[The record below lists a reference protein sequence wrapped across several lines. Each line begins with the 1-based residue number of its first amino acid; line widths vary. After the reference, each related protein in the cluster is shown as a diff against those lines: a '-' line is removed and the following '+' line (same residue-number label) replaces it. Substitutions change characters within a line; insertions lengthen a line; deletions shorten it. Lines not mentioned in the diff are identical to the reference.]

1 MPIATKICDLI
12 NGKGKPDWWR
22 YTLNQALVL
31 GELSHQ
37 ELETAYILAKMEF
50 GLEDK
55 SPDYEILTQQAKA
68 TGYHAETEENKLI
81 SVGNAVNIS
90 TLVEEKKIEFSP
102 KGLTVIYGNNG
113 AGKSSYA
120 KILKNACLTRGEA
133 PALKHNI
140 FAAKVGIPSA
150 EIQIE
155 SNGKPELVTWNNQL
169 EPDPRLKS
177 IRVFD
182 SQSSIHYLSKTDT
195 LDFKPAAL
203 KLLDELLKVSS
214 FIANKAKKEETSC
227 LPVHV
232 LPQMNIG
239 TTPSKLVIS
248 SQLKPENVDLLCAT
262 QKELSELQELRKEV
276 IELTN
281 NSPQTLKDRYQKR
294 RLRAVPLQK
303 FLQNLVDTLNL
314 KSVEHYKAVYSKK
327 EQTKLA
333 AAELSSVTFSQLP
346 VSNIG
351 SEQWLTMWNAA
362 KLFIE
367 NAEQKKTFPLQ
378 EGDHCPTCLQEIDNT
393 TASRLAS
400 FDTYLRSELQKEAD
414 AALKNWNTELKKIRD
429 LSFSTIPYDAILN
442 EIKEKDAELGTQFDT
457 LILTLK
463 TRADSLLQDLPEFK
477 QEEINS
483 VALTRLNSYITK
495 LEEAEKAVLNDE
507 AKAAAIKVKQQRIFE
522 IEDKEKILAV
532 KEQIKAEITKAK
544 QRDAYDKVKRS
555 TSTTAIT
562 RLNNEICSSGS
573 IGRIQEFFNNEL
585 EKLGFNHFKINA
597 LTKGAKGN
605 QNFSIQLSG
614 NNTNIIDIAS
624 EGEQK
629 CISLASFFAEL
640 ATDSRKSAIIFDDPV
655 NSLDHIWRLRFA
667 TRIVEEAKSR
677 QVIVFTHDLPFMKM
691 IQETADDVTIRAVT
705 RNKSVTG
712 IPLDAPPW
720 DALKTQSRIGFLKD
734 RLVRARKAANE
745 SIEDYQHQAGFI
757 YGKMRETW
765 ERLVEEWLIR
775 GVVERFNREVKT
787 QSCRYLTDI
796 SDLDI
801 ETINTAMSKCSTYMH
816 GHDMA
821 EEVAG
826 AFPDIDELEK
836 DVADLDEYFTNL
848 KKRRR

>member
-12 NGKGKPDWWR
+12 NSKGKPDWWR

-68 TGYHAETEENKLI
+68 TGYHAEAEENKLI
-81 SVGNAVNIS
+81 SVGNVLNIS
-90 TLVEEKKIEFSP
+90 TLAAEKKIEFSP

-120 KILKNACLTRGEA
+120 KILKNACLTRGEV
-133 PALKHNI
+133 PALKHNV
-140 FAAKVGIPSA
+140 FAAKIGIPSA

-155 SNGKPELVTWNNQL
+155 SNGKLELVTWNNQL

-214 FIANKAKKEETSC
+214 FIADKAKKEETSY

-248 SQLKPENVDLLCAT
+248 SQLKPENVELLCAT

-333 AAELSSVTFSQLP
+333 AVELSSVTFSQLP

-378 EGDHCPTCLQEIDNT
+378 KGDHCPT
-393 TASRLAS
+393 
-400 FDTYLRSELQKEAD
+400 
-414 AALKNWNTELKKIRD
+414 
-429 LSFSTIPYDAILN
+429 
-442 EIKEKDAELGTQFDT
+442 
-457 LILTLK
+457 
-463 TRADSLLQDLPEFK
+463 
-477 QEEINS
+477 
-483 VALTRLNSYITK
+483 V
-495 LEEAEKAVLNDE
+495 V
-507 AKAAAIKVKQQRIFE
+507 
-522 IEDKEKILAV
+522 
-532 KEQIKAEITKAK
+532 
-544 QRDAYDKVKRS
+544 
-555 TSTTAIT
+555 
-562 RLNNEICSSGS
+562 
-573 IGRIQEFFNNEL
+573 
-585 EKLGFNHFKINA
+585 
-597 LTKGAKGN
+597 
-605 QNFSIQLSG
+605 
-614 NNTNIIDIAS
+614 
-624 EGEQK
+624 
-629 CISLASFFAEL
+629 
-640 ATDSRKSAIIFDDPV
+640 V
-655 NSLDHIWRLRFA
+655 N
-667 TRIVEEAKSR
+667 
-677 QVIVFTHDLPFMKM
+677 
-691 IQETADDVTIRAVT
+691 
-705 RNKSVTG
+705 
-712 IPLDAPPW
+712 
-720 DALKTQSRIGFLKD
+720 
-734 RLVRARKAANE
+734 
-745 SIEDYQHQAGFI
+745 
-757 YGKMRETW
+757 
-765 ERLVEEWLIR
+765 
-775 GVVERFNREVKT
+775 
-787 QSCRYLTDI
+787 
-796 SDLDI
+796 
-801 ETINTAMSKCSTYMH
+801 
-816 GHDMA
+816 
-821 EEVAG
+821 
-826 AFPDIDELEK
+826 
-836 DVADLDEYFTNL
+836 
-848 KKRRR
+848 

>member
-12 NGKGKPDWWR
+12 NGKGKPDWWK

-55 SPDYEILTQQAKA
+55 SPDYEILTQKAKA

-90 TLVEEKKIEFSP
+90 TLAEEKKIEFSP

-248 SQLKPENVDLLCAT
+248 SQLKPENVDLLYAT

-463 TRADSLLQDLPEFK
+463 TRADSLLQDIPEFK
-477 QEEINS
+477 QEKINS

-544 QRDAYDKVKRS
+544 QRDVYDKVKRS

-573 IGRIQEFFNNEL
+573 IGRIQEFL
-585 EKLGFNHFKINA
+585 
-597 LTKGAKGN
+597 
-605 QNFSIQLSG
+605 
-614 NNTNIIDIAS
+614 
-624 EGEQK
+624 
-629 CISLASFFAEL
+629 
-640 ATDSRKSAIIFDDPV
+640 
-655 NSLDHIWRLRFA
+655 
-667 TRIVEEAKSR
+667 
-677 QVIVFTHDLPFMKM
+677 
-691 IQETADDVTIRAVT
+691 
-705 RNKSVTG
+705 
-712 IPLDAPPW
+712 
-720 DALKTQSRIGFLKD
+720 
-734 RLVRARKAANE
+734 
-745 SIEDYQHQAGFI
+745 
-757 YGKMRETW
+757 
-765 ERLVEEWLIR
+765 
-775 GVVERFNREVKT
+775 
-787 QSCRYLTDI
+787 
-796 SDLDI
+796 
-801 ETINTAMSKCSTYMH
+801 
-816 GHDMA
+816 
-821 EEVAG
+821 
-826 AFPDIDELEK
+826 
-836 DVADLDEYFTNL
+836 
-848 KKRRR
+848 

>member
-55 SPDYEILTQQAKA
+55 SPDYEILTQKAKA

-90 TLVEEKKIEFSP
+90 TLAEEKKIEFSP

-463 TRADSLLQDLPEFK
+463 TRAGSLLQDIPEFK
-477 QEEINS
+477 QEKINS

-495 LEEAEKAVLNDE
+495 LEEAVLNDE

-544 QRDAYDKVKRS
+544 QRDAYDKVV
-555 TSTTAIT
+555 
-562 RLNNEICSSGS
+562 
-573 IGRIQEFFNNEL
+573 
-585 EKLGFNHFKINA
+585 
-597 LTKGAKGN
+597 
-605 QNFSIQLSG
+605 
-614 NNTNIIDIAS
+614 
-624 EGEQK
+624 
-629 CISLASFFAEL
+629 
-640 ATDSRKSAIIFDDPV
+640 SADV
-655 NSLDHIWRLRFA
+655 
-667 TRIVEEAKSR
+667 KM
-677 QVIVFTHDLPFMKM
+677 TH
-691 IQETADDVTIRAVT
+691 
-705 RNKSVTG
+705 
-712 IPLDAPPW
+712 
-720 DALKTQSRIGFLKD
+720 
-734 RLVRARKAANE
+734 
-745 SIEDYQHQAGFI
+745 
-757 YGKMRETW
+757 
-765 ERLVEEWLIR
+765 
-775 GVVERFNREVKT
+775 
-787 QSCRYLTDI
+787 
-796 SDLDI
+796 
-801 ETINTAMSKCSTYMH
+801 
-816 GHDMA
+816 
-821 EEVAG
+821 
-826 AFPDIDELEK
+826 
-836 DVADLDEYFTNL
+836 
-848 KKRRR
+848 

>member
-1 MPIATKICDLI
+1 MPIATKICDLV
-12 NGKGKPDWWR
+12 NSKGKPDWWR

-90 TLVEEKKIEFSP
+90 TLAEEKKIEFSP

-133 PALKHNI
+133 PALKHNV
-140 FAAKVGIPSA
+140 FVAKVGIPSA
-150 EIQIE
+150 EIHIE

-214 FIANKAKKEETSC
+214 FIADKAKKEETSC
-227 LPVHV
+227 LAVHV

-463 TRADSLLQDLPEFK
+463 TRADSLLQDTPVFK

-495 LEEAEKAVLNDE
+495 LEEAEK
-507 AKAAAIKVKQQRIFE
+507 
-522 IEDKEKILAV
+522 
-532 KEQIKAEITKAK
+532 
-544 QRDAYDKVKRS
+544 
-555 TSTTAIT
+555 
-562 RLNNEICSSGS
+562 
-573 IGRIQEFFNNEL
+573 
-585 EKLGFNHFKINA
+585 
-597 LTKGAKGN
+597 
-605 QNFSIQLSG
+605 
-614 NNTNIIDIAS
+614 
-624 EGEQK
+624 
-629 CISLASFFAEL
+629 
-640 ATDSRKSAIIFDDPV
+640 
-655 NSLDHIWRLRFA
+655 
-667 TRIVEEAKSR
+667 
-677 QVIVFTHDLPFMKM
+677 
-691 IQETADDVTIRAVT
+691 
-705 RNKSVTG
+705 
-712 IPLDAPPW
+712 
-720 DALKTQSRIGFLKD
+720 
-734 RLVRARKAANE
+734 
-745 SIEDYQHQAGFI
+745 
-757 YGKMRETW
+757 
-765 ERLVEEWLIR
+765 
-775 GVVERFNREVKT
+775 
-787 QSCRYLTDI
+787 
-796 SDLDI
+796 
-801 ETINTAMSKCSTYMH
+801 
-816 GHDMA
+816 
-821 EEVAG
+821 
-826 AFPDIDELEK
+826 
-836 DVADLDEYFTNL
+836 
-848 KKRRR
+848 

>member
-12 NGKGKPDWWR
+12 NSKGKPDWWR

-68 TGYHAETEENKLI
+68 TGYHAEAEENKLI
-81 SVGNAVNIS
+81 SVGNVLNIS
-90 TLVEEKKIEFSP
+90 TLAAEKKIEFSP

-120 KILKNACLTRGEA
+120 KILKNACLTRGEV
-133 PALKHNI
+133 PALKHNV
-140 FAAKVGIPSA
+140 FAAKIGIPSA

-155 SNGKPELVTWNNQL
+155 SNGKLELVTWNNQL

-214 FIANKAKKEETSC
+214 FIADKAKKEETSY

-248 SQLKPENVDLLCAT
+248 SQLKPENVELLCAT

-333 AAELSSVTFSQLP
+333 AVELSSVTFSQLP

-378 EGDHCPTCLQEIDNT
+378 KGDHCPTCLQEIDNT

-414 AALKNWNTELKKIRD
+414 AALKNWNTELKKIKD

-463 TRADSLLQDLPEFK
+463 TRSDSLLQETPVFK

-483 VALTRLNSYITK
+483 VALTRLNAYITK
-495 LEEAEKAVLNDE
+495 LEEAEKAVL
-507 AKAAAIKVKQQRIFE
+507 V
-522 IEDKEKILAV
+522 V
-532 KEQIKAEITKAK
+532 
-544 QRDAYDKVKRS
+544 
-555 TSTTAIT
+555 
-562 RLNNEICSSGS
+562 
-573 IGRIQEFFNNEL
+573 
-585 EKLGFNHFKINA
+585 
-597 LTKGAKGN
+597 
-605 QNFSIQLSG
+605 
-614 NNTNIIDIAS
+614 
-624 EGEQK
+624 
-629 CISLASFFAEL
+629 
-640 ATDSRKSAIIFDDPV
+640 V
-655 NSLDHIWRLRFA
+655 N
-667 TRIVEEAKSR
+667 
-677 QVIVFTHDLPFMKM
+677 
-691 IQETADDVTIRAVT
+691 
-705 RNKSVTG
+705 
-712 IPLDAPPW
+712 
-720 DALKTQSRIGFLKD
+720 
-734 RLVRARKAANE
+734 
-745 SIEDYQHQAGFI
+745 
-757 YGKMRETW
+757 
-765 ERLVEEWLIR
+765 
-775 GVVERFNREVKT
+775 
-787 QSCRYLTDI
+787 
-796 SDLDI
+796 
-801 ETINTAMSKCSTYMH
+801 
-816 GHDMA
+816 
-821 EEVAG
+821 
-826 AFPDIDELEK
+826 
-836 DVADLDEYFTNL
+836 
-848 KKRRR
+848 

>member
-12 NGKGKPDWWR
+12 NSKGKPDWWR
-22 YTLNQALVL
+22 YTLNQALGL
-31 GELSHQ
+31 GELSHR
-37 ELETAYILAKMEF
+37 ELETAYSLAKMEF
-50 GLEDK
+50 GFENK
-55 SPDYEILTQQAKA
+55 SVDYEVLTQQAKA
-68 TGYHAETEENKLI
+68 TGYHVEAEENKLI
-81 SVGNAVNIS
+81 SVGNALNIS
-90 TLVEEKKIEFSP
+90 ALAAEKKIEFST

-120 KILKNACLTRGEA
+120 KILKNACLTRGET
-133 PALKHNI
+133 PDLKHNV
-140 FAAKVGIPSA
+140 FTDKVGIPSA

-155 SNGKPELVTWNNQL
+155 SNGQPELVAWNNQL

-214 FIANKAKKEETSC
+214 FIMNKAKEEETSY
-227 LPVHV
+227 LAVHV

-262 QKELSELQELRKEV
+262 QKELSELQELRKEI

-281 NSPQTLKDRYQKR
+281 NSPQTLKDRYKRR

-303 FLQNLVDTLNL
+303 FLQNLVNKLSL
-314 KSVEHYKAVYSKK
+314 KSVQHYKALYDKK

-333 AAELSSVTFSQLP
+333 AAKLSSVTFSQLP

-362 KLFIE
+362 KIFIE
-367 NAEQKKTFPLQ
+367 NTEQKKTFTLQ
-378 EGDHCPTCLQEIDNT
+378 EGDYCPTCLQEIDNT

-414 AALKNWNTELKKIRD
+414 TASKNWNIELKKIKD
-429 LSFSTIPYDAILN
+429 LSFCTVPYDAILN
-442 EIKEKDAELGTQFDT
+442 EIKEKDGELGTQFDT
-457 LILTLK
+457 LIQTLK
-463 TRADSLLQDLPEFK
+463 ARSDNLSQNTPLFK
-477 QEEINS
+477 QDEINS
-483 VALTRLNSYITK
+483 VALIRLNSHIAK

-507 AKAAAIKVKQQRIFE
+507 AKAAAIMIKQQRILE

-532 KEQIKAEITKAK
+532 KEQIKAEIAKAK
-544 QRDAYDKVKRS
+544 KREAYEKIKRS
-555 TSTTAIT
+555 TSTATIT
-562 RLNNEICSSGS
+562 KLNNEICSSGS
-573 IGRIQEFFNNEL
+573 IGRMQEFFNREL
-585 EKLGFNHFKINA
+585 KKLGFSHFKINA
-597 LTKGAKGN
+597 LTKGVKGN
-605 QNFSIQLSG
+605 QKFSIQLSE
-614 NNTNIIDIAS
+614 NKTNIIDIAS

-655 NSLDHIWRLRFA
+655 NSLDHIWRVRFA

-691 IQETADDVTIRAVT
+691 IQETADDVTIKAVT

-712 IPLDAPPW
+712 IPLDTPPW
-720 DALKTQSRIGFLKD
+720 DALKTQSRIGFLKN
-734 RLVRARKAANE
+734 RLVRARKTTNE

-787 QSCRYLTDI
+787 QNCRYLTDI
-796 SDLDI
+796 TNLDV
-801 ETINTAMSKCSTYMH
+801 ETISTAMSKCSTYMH

-836 DVADLDEYFTNL
+836 DVVDLDEYFTNL
-848 KKRRR
+848 KRRRK

>member
-55 SPDYEILTQQAKA
+55 SPDYEILTQKAKA

-90 TLVEEKKIEFSP
+90 TLAEEKKIEFSP

-133 PALKHNI
+133 PALKHNV

-463 TRADSLLQDLPEFK
+463 TRADSLLQDIPEFK
-477 QEEINS
+477 QEKINS

-573 IGRIQEFFNNEL
+573 IGR
-585 EKLGFNHFKINA
+585 
-597 LTKGAKGN
+597 
-605 QNFSIQLSG
+605 
-614 NNTNIIDIAS
+614 
-624 EGEQK
+624 
-629 CISLASFFAEL
+629 
-640 ATDSRKSAIIFDDPV
+640 
-655 NSLDHIWRLRFA
+655 
-667 TRIVEEAKSR
+667 
-677 QVIVFTHDLPFMKM
+677 
-691 IQETADDVTIRAVT
+691 
-705 RNKSVTG
+705 
-712 IPLDAPPW
+712 
-720 DALKTQSRIGFLKD
+720 
-734 RLVRARKAANE
+734 
-745 SIEDYQHQAGFI
+745 
-757 YGKMRETW
+757 
-765 ERLVEEWLIR
+765 
-775 GVVERFNREVKT
+775 
-787 QSCRYLTDI
+787 
-796 SDLDI
+796 
-801 ETINTAMSKCSTYMH
+801 
-816 GHDMA
+816 
-821 EEVAG
+821 
-826 AFPDIDELEK
+826 
-836 DVADLDEYFTNL
+836 
-848 KKRRR
+848 